1 MTEIL
6 NIYTRVSSTV
16 QATDNTSIGTQQEG
30 GIRKSQELDLRY
42 KIWNEGGQSSNKEDL
57 TNRPVLSKLLEEVIG
72 GRIKHLYVFNT
83 DRLSRNEQTWFFIKL
98 TLLKNDVKLYT
109 ATQNYN
115 FDNPTDRLLLG
126 ILSEVSSYD
135 NYLRTER
142 SRLGKFKRIKQGYWM
157 GGSAPFGYV
166 VKDKKLVPNKE
177 ESKWVKFIYENYKNG
192 KTIRAIKNDLLKNG
206 VLTRRGNAVWTLGSI
221 EKLLTN
227 SHYGGFY
234 LVKDHKTEEVIR
246 VECPSILSSTLIHQ
260 VQILKQSR
268 TRQTRI
274 TESNQKN
281 FYLLRE
287 FLFCGYCGARYSGRI
302 YPSQYRSN
310 YYCPRNERNYVNEQT
325 GKTQKC
331 LNRRYLK
338 IEETNKLI
346 WDTVVEV
353 MTKSHLF
360 KEEVKTQVL
369 GGSQSLD
376 SQKDEIKKFKSRLK
390 KNETEIRDVTNSI
403 VNLDTDQILK
413 RRSSSDVAKI
423 LENVEKVR
431 QKLERDR
438 ESISQQIY
446 SLENR
451 VSWIDWISEFGKRI
465 TEMSVFSE
473 EEKSKFLKGV
483 IQKIEVQTIDK
494 QKHELKINFRLP
506 YVGDSLVQNKDQ
518 KSLAKFKVKNGR
530 TGLKVPLELSKK

>member
-1 MTEIL
+1 
-6 NIYTRVSSTV
+6 
-16 QATDNTSIGTQQEG
+16 
-30 GIRKSQELDLRY
+30 
-42 KIWNEGGQSSNKEDL
+42 
-57 TNRPVLSKLLEEVIG
+57 
-72 GRIKHLYVFNT
+72 
-83 DRLSRNEQTWFFIKL
+83 
-98 TLLKNDVKLYT
+98 
-109 ATQNYN
+109 
-115 FDNPTDRLLLG
+115 
-126 ILSEVSSYD
+126 
-135 NYLRTER
+135 
-142 SRLGKFKRIKQGYWM
+142 
-157 GGSAPFGYV
+157 
-166 VKDKKLVPNKE
+166 
-177 ESKWVKFIYENYKNG
+177 
-192 KTIRAIKNDLLKNG
+192 
-206 VLTRRGNAVWTLGSI
+206 
-221 EKLLTN
+221 
-227 SHYGGFY
+227 
-234 LVKDHKTEEVIR
+234 
-246 VECPSILSSTLIHQ
+246 
-260 VQILKQSR
+260 
-268 TRQTRI
+268 
-274 TESNQKN
+274 
-281 FYLLRE
+281 
-287 FLFCGYCGARYSGRI
+287 
-302 YPSQYRSN
+302 
-310 YYCPRNERNYVNEQT
+310 
-325 GKTQKC
+325 
-331 LNRRYLK
+331 
-338 IEETNKLI
+338 
-346 WDTVVEV
+346 

-376 SQKDEIKKFKSRLK
+376 SQKDEIKKFKSKLK

-403 VNLDTDQILK
+403 VNLETDQILK

>member
-177 ESKWVKFIYENYKNG
+177 ESKWVKFIYESYKNG

-369 GGSQSLD
+369 GGNQSLD

-530 TGLKVPLELSKK
+530 TGLKVPLESSKK

>member
-166 VKDKKLVPNKE
+166 VNDKKLVPNKE
-177 ESKWVKFIYENYKNG
+177 ESKWVKFIYESYKNG

-506 YVGDSLVQNKDQ
+506 YVGDALVQNKDQ

>member
-166 VKDKKLVPNKE
+166 VNDKKLVPNKE
-177 ESKWVKFIYENYKNG
+177 ESKWVKFIYESYKNG

-376 SQKDEIKKFKSRLK
+376 SQKDEIKKFKSKLK

-403 VNLDTDQILK
+403 VNLETDQILK

-506 YVGDSLVQNKDQ
+506 YVGDSLVQNKNQ

>member
-166 VKDKKLVPNKE
+166 VNDKKLVPNKE

-376 SQKDEIKKFKSRLK
+376 SQKDEIKKFKSKLK

-403 VNLDTDQILK
+403 VNLETDQILK

>member
-6 NIYTRVSSTV
+6 HIYTRVSTSV
-16 QATDNTSIGTQQEG
+16 QETDNTSIGTQKEG
-30 GIRKSQELDLRY
+30 GIRRSQELNLQH
-42 KIWNEGGQSSNKEDL
+42 KIWNEGGQSSNKDDL

-142 SRLGKFKRIKQGYWM
+142 SRLGKFKRIKQGFWM
-157 GGSAPFGYV
+157 GGPAPFGYMV
-166 VKDKKLVPNKE
+166 VEKKLVPNKD
-177 ESKWVKFIYENYKNG
+177 ESKWVKFIYESYKSG

-206 VLTRRGNAVWTLGSI
+206 VLTRRGNSVWTLGSI

-234 LVKDHKTEEVIR
+234 LVKDHKTDEVIR
-246 VECPSILSSTLIHQ
+246 VECPSILTSTLLHEVQ
-260 VQILKQSR
+260 VLKKSR

-274 TESNQKN
+274 SESNQKN
-281 FYLLRE
+281 FYLLKE
-287 FLFCGYCGARYSGRI
+287 FLFCGQCGARYSGRI
-302 YPSQYRSN
+302 YPTQYRSI
-310 YYCPRNERNYVNEQT
+310 YYCPRNERNYVNEQS

-338 IEETNKLI
+338 IDETNNLV

-353 MTKSHLF
+353 MSKSHLF
-360 KEEVKTQVL
+360 KEEVKNQVL
-369 GGSQSLD
+369 GSNASLD
-376 SQKDEIKKFKSRLK
+376 AQKDEIKKLKSRLK

-403 VNLDTDQILK
+403 VNLETDQILK
-413 RRSSSDVAKI
+413 RRSSSDVTKI
-423 LENVEKVR
+423 IENVEKVR

-438 ESISQQIY
+438 ELISQQIY

-451 VSWIDWISEFGKRI
+451 ASWIDWINEFGIRI
-465 TEMSVFSE
+465 TKMSDFSE

-483 IQKIEVQTIDK
+483 IEKIEVQTIDT
-494 QKHELKINFRLP
+494 QKHELKFNFRLP
-506 YVGDSLVQNKDQ
+506 YVGDALVQNKDQ

-530 TGLKVPLELSKK
+530 TGLKVPLESPKK

>member
-1 MTEIL
+1 M
-6 NIYTRVSSTV
+6 VF
-16 QATDNTSIGTQQEG
+16 
-30 GIRKSQELDLRY
+30 Y
-42 KIWNEGGQSSNKEDL
+42 KI
-57 TNRPVLSKLLEEVIG
+57 
-72 GRIKHLYVFNT
+72 NT
-83 DRLSRNEQTWFFIKL
+83 F
-98 TLLKNDVKLYT
+98 KNDVKLYT

-166 VKDKKLVPNKE
+166 VNDKKLVPNKE
-177 ESKWVKFIYENYKNG
+177 ESKWVKFIYESYKNG

-376 SQKDEIKKFKSRLK
+376 SQKDEIKKFKSKLK

-403 VNLDTDQILK
+403 VNLETDQILK

>member
-166 VKDKKLVPNKE
+166 VNDKKLVPNKE
-177 ESKWVKFIYENYKNG
+177 ESKWVKFIYESYKNG

-376 SQKDEIKKFKSRLK
+376 SQKDEIKKFKSKLK

-403 VNLDTDQILK
+403 VNLETDQILK